1 MRRTHGAKRKMER
14 SEYRSSS
21 LSRYRLS
28 EPTEGGAL
36 DGEGEGVELEKEVL
50 AVKRGE
56 VDEVALAAVLLKSAR
71 VVVLFRLW
79 VGGCSLCKYSSL

>member
-56 VDEVALAAVLLKSAR
+56 VDEVALAAVLLKIAR
-71 VVVLFRLW
+71 VELFRLW

>member
-1 MRRTHGAKRKMER
+1 M
-14 SEYRSSS
+14 
-21 LSRYRLS
+21 
-28 EPTEGGAL
+28 